1 MNLNQTKLTKS
12 EWDSIEIPVSS
23 DETEILK
30 MIVNGSSNVNIRY
43 NNNES
48 LFTFLKIEYS
58 KQMEDYIFN
67 KYLLNRAQEIIKQY
81 DASFI
86 KTNVSSNPKIKKA
99 DLIRVNKN
107 AETNL
112 EKHKL
117 YEYVLLEHADKTLK
131 YRNKNVKKM
140 EFHYYTLYKL
150 LRNDVKYINRH
161 IIDISNSILTHLQA
175 ELNLSNIIYNA
186 VDYIE
191 KMKTS

>member
-1 MNLNQTKLTKS
+1 MNLTQTKLTKT

-67 KYLLNRAQEIIKQY
+67 KYLSNRVKDMTRQY
-81 DASFI
+81 NATSFI
-86 KTNVSSNPKIKKA
+86 QTKVSSNPQIKKA
-99 DLIRVNKN
+99 DLIRINKN
-107 AETNL
+107 ADTNL

-117 YEYVLLEHADKTLK
+117 YEYVLLEHAEKTLK
-131 YRNKNVKKM
+131 YRTKNINKM

-150 LRNDVKYINRH
+150 LRNGVKHINRH
-161 IIDISNSILTHLQA
+161 ILDISNSILTHL
-175 ELNLSNIIYNA
+175 EPDLNLGIIWSRLVA
-186 VDYIE
+186 
-191 KMKTS
+191 SSPQ